1 MRDSVQALGFRCFS
15 FAEQFSKLRKVFVY
29 FNLAL
34 GVIGLIALISASLG
48 IVNTMVMSILERTRE
63 IGVLKSLGA
72 DDRDIRLLFLVESG
86 VIGAVGAAVGI
97 VFGWLITRV
106 ASTVAKAIMAKD
118 GFGDI
123 ELFAMPPWLIL
134 TALGIG
140 IVVSLAAGYYPA
152 ARAARVDP
160 VQALRAE

>member
-1 MRDSVQALGFRCFS
+1 
-15 FAEQFSKLRKVFVY
+15 
-29 FNLAL
+29 
-34 GVIGLIALISASLG
+34 
-48 IVNTMVMSILERTRE
+48 
-63 IGVLKSLGA
+63 
-72 DDRDIRLLFLVESG
+72 
-86 VIGAVGAAVGI
+86 
-97 VFGWLITRV
+97 
-106 ASTVAKAIMAKD
+106 MAKD

>member
-1 MRDSVQALGFRCFS
+1 M
-15 FAEQFSKLRKVFVY
+15 
-29 FNLAL
+29 
-34 GVIGLIALISASLG
+34 
-48 IVNTMVMSILERTRE
+48 
-63 IGVLKSLGA
+63 
-72 DDRDIRLLFLVESG
+72 
-86 VIGAVGAAVGI
+86 VGI

-134 TALGIG
+134 MALGIG